1 MTMEKGVGIGSGSEG
16 ENKRRTSVQPV
27 SAESASDGAPKS
39 KKNQR
44 GHKKGPMEQALQ
56 AIDDAKKTASDPMN
70 NQKESNL
77 N

>member
-1 MTMEKGVGIGSGSEG
+1 MEKGMGAGSGSEG
-16 ENKRRTSVQPV
+16 EGKTQGKISPV
-27 SAESASDGAPKS
+27 SAETASDGAPKS